1 MANHCYN
8 EIILEGNKESIKEL
22 KDRLTDTY
30 DKFNYLNGWC
40 DYVLKVRD
48 DFDYN
53 FDEDKRDHYFYGS
66 RWFEFEVEGDSN
78 TIELRGDSAWSQM
91 EKFTEELCK
100 VYNLIGSIEYSESGC
115 DFAGITEFD
124 SNGET
129 SRQEFT
135 YSEYEYKY
143 LDKYCWVEN
152 QTEWLRYE
160 SEETIND
167 FIKEASNYAS
177 EEDINKILDSLS
189 EPNNLKGVRDAMIE
203 RGEMPNE
210 EGAVYLAEGVW
221 IMPDGSLESE

>member
-8 EIILEGNKESIKEL
+8 EIFLEGDRESIQEL

-66 RWFEFEVEGDSN
+66 RWFEFEVEDNADN
-78 TIELRGDSAWSQM
+78 TLQINGSSAWSPM

-100 VYNLIGSIEYSESGC
+100 VYNLSGNLEYSEQGC
-115 DFAGITEFD
+115 DFAGITNFD

-143 LDKYCWVEN
+143 LDRDYWIET
-152 QTEWLRYE
+152 QIEWLKDPGVSKE
-160 SEETIND
+160 DINE
-167 FIKEASNYAS
+167 FVKEASKYAS
-177 EEDINKILDSLS
+177 EEDINKVLNSL
-189 EPNNLKGVRDAMIE
+189 NQLK
-203 RGEMPNE
+203 
-210 EGAVYLAEGVW
+210 
-221 IMPDGSLESE
+221 

>member
-22 KDRLTDTY
+22 RDRLTDTY

-48 DFDYN
+48 GFDYN

-78 TIELRGDSAWSQM
+78 TISLRGDSAWSPM
-91 EKFTEELCK
+91 EKFVEELCK
-100 VYNLIGSIEYSESGC
+100 VYNLIGSIEYSEEGC

-124 SNGET
+124 SNGEA
-129 SRQEFT
+129 SKKEFT

-143 LDKYCWVEN
+143 LDRDYWVEN
-152 QTEWLRYE
+152 QIEWLQDASKE
-160 SEETIND
+160 DVDD
-167 FIKEASNYAS
+167 FVKKASKYAS
-177 EEDINKILDSLS
+177 EKDISFILNLLNK
-189 EPNNLKGVRDAMIE
+189 
-203 RGEMPNE
+203 
-210 EGAVYLAEGVW
+210 
-221 IMPDGSLESE
+221 

>member
-8 EIILEGNKESIKEL
+8 EIFLEGDRESIQEL

-66 RWFEFEVEGDSN
+66 RWFEFEVEDNADN
-78 TIELRGDSAWSQM
+78 TLQINGSSAWSPM

-100 VYNLIGSIEYSESGC
+100 VYNLSGNLEYSEQGC
-115 DFAGITEFD
+115 DFAGITNFD

-143 LDKYCWVEN
+143 LDRDYWIET
-152 QTEWLRYE
+152 QIEWLKDPGVSKE
-160 SEETIND
+160 DIDE
-167 FIKEASNYAS
+167 FVKEASKYAS
-177 EEDINKILDSLS
+177 EEDINKVLNSL
-189 EPNNLKGVRDAMIE
+189 NQLK
-203 RGEMPNE
+203 
-210 EGAVYLAEGVW
+210 
-221 IMPDGSLESE
+221 